1 MKMPEKHDL
10 LAAILAAKEQGIG
23 AILAF
28 AMAYLRGRYNG
39 GAFTKTVID
48 ATMCAIN
55 FIAQFIQT
63 FSTAGLSSNL
73 AYITSVF
80 IGYIGT
86 DSIGSLIKRFASK
99 KPEKMVEINQ
109 RKAFLDMLAW
119 SEGTDNGR
127 QKTRNHGYDVIVG
140 GELFTDYSDHPRKLV
155 TLNSKTQI
163 NRRRTLPASF
173 PLRDAYRKQLGLKDP
188 LRKVRTLWHCS
199 RLRSVALYL

>member
-39 GAFTKTVID
+39 GAFTKTAID
-48 ATMCAIN
+48 AN
-55 FIAQFIQT
+55 DVRHYRRSSFVT

-86 DSIGSLIKRFASK
+86 DSIGSLIKRFVAK
-99 KPEKMVEINQ
+99 KPE
-109 RKAFLDMLAW
+109 
-119 SEGTDNGR
+119 
-127 QKTRNHGYDVIVG
+127 
-140 GELFTDYSDHPRKLV
+140 
-155 TLNSKTQI
+155 
-163 NRRRTLPASF
+163 
-173 PLRDAYRKQLGLKDP
+173 
-188 LRKVRTLWHCS
+188 
-199 RLRSVALYL
+199 